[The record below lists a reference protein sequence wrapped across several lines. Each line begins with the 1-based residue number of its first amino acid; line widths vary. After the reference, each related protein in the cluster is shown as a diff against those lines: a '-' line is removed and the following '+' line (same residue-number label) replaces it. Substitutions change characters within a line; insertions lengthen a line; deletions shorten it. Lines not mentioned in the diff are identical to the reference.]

1 VHVATD
7 GGYGRDLLTGNH
19 GRARLNGGRNADT
32 LRAGA
37 DDDGLR
43 GERGPGALSGGQGR
57 DRFDFDSRFET
68 RLGSRRDEIRD
79 LERGVDLIDLIDLI
93 DMDVVADGRA
103 SEAFT
108 WIARRAFSGEAG
120 ELRRHRKDDD
130 LRL

>member
-37 DDDGLR
+37 DVDGLG

-79 LERGVDLIDLIDLI
+79 FERGVDRIDLT